1 MVIISKEDTDM
12 SKIKFMA
19 DSACD
24 ISKEDEK
31 KYDIKVLCFPITVG
45 EKSFY
50 DRDMNIKEYYDLIMS
65 STELPKHS
73 QLTPMMYKECY
84 EQYWQEGYSDVI
96 YTAIAS
102 KGSNTI
108 NSAML
113 AREQFY
119 EENPQ
124 AKESMSI
131 RILDSGN
138 YTGTIGY
145 PLIQAAVKANN
156 GASADE
162 IEGYLKEWYS
172 KAEVHFGTF
181 SLEFV
186 KKSGRVSSA
195 AGFVGEVLGLRPII
209 CIKQG
214 VSTVEAK
221 VRGDKAV
228 VPKLADMVCERII
241 PDSPYVVMEGYD
253 PVYTD
258 EITKELTKRLGYP
271 PEMRFDIGGVIAA
284 NCGPKTVAVAFKG
297 KD

>member
-1 MVIISKEDTDM
+1 MIM
-12 SKIKFMA
+12 YKIKLMA

-24 ISKEDEK
+24 ISKENEEK
-31 KYDIKVLCFPITVG
+31 YGIKILCFPITVG
-45 EKSFY
+45 DKNFH
-50 DRDMNIKEYYDLIMS
+50 DRDMNIKEYYDLIMN

-73 QLTPMMYKECY
+73 QITPMVYKECF
-84 EQYWQEGYSDVI
+84 EQYYSEGYTDVF
-96 YTAIAS
+96 YAAIAS

-108 NSAML
+108 NSAKT
-113 AREQFY
+113 AKVSFF
-119 EENPQ
+119 EEHPD
-124 AKESMSI
+124 AEGKFRI

-145 PLIQAAVKANN
+145 PVIQAAIKAEK
-156 GASADE
+156 GISPDE
-162 IEGYLKEWYS
+162 IEDYLTDWYS
-172 KAEVHFGTF
+172 AAEVHFGCY

-214 VSTVEAK
+214 VSQVEAK

-228 VPKLADMVCERII
+228 VPKLADVICDRII
-241 PDSPYVVMEGYD
+241 PGSPYIIMEGYD
-253 PVYTD
+253 VNYTD
-258 EITKELTKRLGYP
+258 DLEKELTKRLGYP

-284 NCGPKTVAVAFKG
+284 NCGPRTVAAAFKA
-297 KD
+297 KSL